1 MTPQEQ
7 FGANLRRLRRD
18 AGLSQ
23 MELADR
29 AELHFTE
36 ISRIERYGRDVRL
49 ITVLKLARGL
59 GRPPADLLAG
69 IT

>member
-1 MTPQEQ
+1 MTPQQQ
-7 FGANLRRLRRD
+7 FGANLRRLRRA

-29 AELHFTE
+29 SKLHFTE

-49 ITVLKLARGL
+49 ITVVKLARGL
-59 GRPPADLLAG
+59 DLTPADLLADIG
-69 IT
+69 